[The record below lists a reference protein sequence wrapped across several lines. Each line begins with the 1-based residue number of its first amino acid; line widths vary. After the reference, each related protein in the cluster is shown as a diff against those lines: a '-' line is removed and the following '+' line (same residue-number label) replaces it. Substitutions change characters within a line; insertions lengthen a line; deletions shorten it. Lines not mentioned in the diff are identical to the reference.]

1 MIDASTYGAP
11 NWVDL
16 STPDIKT
23 ATQFYRDLLG
33 WTITPESSPMG
44 DYYMGSIDGHQV
56 GGMMQAGPDQEGL
69 PAIWTVFFHVQDVDA
84 TVERVLAAGG
94 RVLEP
99 PFDLPAARVA
109 IAADPIGAMF
119 GIISG
124 DAAAGPWLTDEPG
137 SVCWVELMSRD
148 PAAAETFY
156 AAVFD
161 WKAETQEAD
170 HWFYTTFLR
179 DGDPVAGMM
188 LMPDMV
194 PAEAPSYWGA
204 YFAVADCKATEE
216 LAVSLGATVD
226 VPTMPIEPGSF
237 AVLTDPTGAMFQIM
251 QRGA

>member
-44 DYYMGSIDGHQV
+44 DYYMGCVDGRQV
-56 GGMMQAGPDQEGL
+56 GGLMQAGPDQEGL
-69 PAIWTVFFHVQDVDA
+69 PAVWTVFFHVQDVDL
-84 TVERVLAAGG
+84 TVERVLAGG
-94 RVLEP
+94 GQILEP

-109 IAADPIGAMF
+109 IAADPTGAMF
-119 GIISG
+119 GIIG
-124 DAAAGPWLTDEPG
+124 NDAAVGPWLSDEPG

-148 PAAAETFY
+148 PSAAEAFY

-161 WKAETQEAD
+161 WKSETKATQGSY
-170 HWFYTTFLR
+170 YTTFLL

-204 YFAVADCKATEE
+204 YFAVSDCKATEQ
-216 LAVSLGATVD
+216 LAASLGAIVD

-251 QRGA
+251 QRSR